1 MYIFSLLE
9 CSHIDSDRL
18 VNSPVDLIAPT
29 AAQLGSLKI
38 TSTNQC
44 NLFMTKRDN
53 LINNVAIDTT
63 KMSSVN
69 THGKNDNKDD
79 EVEEEEEND
88 DDMPLNGK
96 GTENTN
102 SEIPPLTFPHNN
114 NNNNSNYIHTKPA
127 PTSTTTATTS
137 NSCSASSS
145 NNKLFNH
152 HHHHHLRHYH
162 LYHPNSYKFLP
173 KTQSLDLVDEHTNP
187 NEDGS
192 DESTES
198 VSSTSA
204 INSQSFDS
212 PATKSM
218 MPKLSSLDS
227 KQIHRQIFPNV
238 PYSPYGSPRTGRR
251 PPLRESRRVSIDKNG
266 SFLQLNQYKLM
277 DQIGQVRINLNLQ
290 HDIYIFI

>member
-1 MYIFSLLE
+1 M
-9 CSHIDSDRL
+9 
-18 VNSPVDLIAPT
+18 DLIAPT
-29 AAQLGSLKI
+29 TAQLGSLKI

-44 NLFMTKRDN
+44 NKFMTKSDN
-53 LINNVAIDTT
+53 LINNVKAHS
-63 KMSSVN
+63 KV
-69 THGKNDNKDD
+69 DD
-79 EVEEEEEND
+79 EVDKEKDEDNEI
-88 DDMPLNGK
+88 PLNGK

-102 SEIPPLTFPHNN
+102 SEIQPLTFPNN
-114 NNNNSNYIHTKPA
+114 NNNNNYNHTKPA
-127 PTSTTTATTS
+127 PTSTTATTS

-162 LYHPNSYKFLP
+162 QYHPNSYKFLP

-212 PATKSM
+212 SAAKSM

-227 KQIHRQIFPNV
+227 KQIHRKIFPNV

-277 DQIGQVRINLNLQ
+277 DQIGQVRINLNLY
-290 HDIYIFI
+290 HDTFIYSILFSF

>member
-1 MYIFSLLE
+1 M
-9 CSHIDSDRL
+9 
-18 VNSPVDLIAPT
+18 DLIAPT
-29 AAQLGSLKI
+29 TAQLGSLKI

-44 NLFMTKRDN
+44 NKFMTKSDN
-53 LINNVAIDTT
+53 LINNVATT
-63 KMSSVN
+63 DMKKVSNVN
-69 THGKNDNKDD
+69 AHSKENNDEEK
-79 EVEEEEEND
+79 EEEEVEKEEDYD
-88 DDMPLNGK
+88 DIQLSGK

-102 SEIPPLTFPHNN
+102 SELPPLTFPNN
-114 NNNNSNYIHTKPA
+114 NNNNNYNHTKPA
-127 PTSTTTATTS
+127 PTSTTATTS

-162 LYHPNSYKFLP
+162 QYHPNSYKFLP

-212 PATKSM
+212 STTKSM

-277 DQIGQVRINLNLQ
+277 DQIGQV
-290 HDIYIFI
+290 